1 MRKIFA
7 LVDCDNFFAS
17 CEKVFRPDL
26 DNRPLVVL
34 SNNDGCIIARSKEA
48 KALGIKM
55 GAPVFQVR
63 DFLRRHHVAVFSSN
77 FALYGDMS
85 NRVMKILMRF
95 SPDVQEYSID
105 EAFAVLP
112 GQADTAAPTARRIR
126 QAILAETGLSTGIGT
141 AYTRT
146 LAKLASHNAKHNPVF
161 RGTCD
166 ATDSG
171 TIEKILHDTSV
182 EDVWGVGR
190 RLLKTLNNAG
200 IYTAEDLAKSDPSR
214 IRRLTSVV
222 TERTIME
229 LNGIPCIL
237 EENEPEARQQIMHS
251 RTMAKTT
258 SDFNV
263 IREAVSSHAAM
274 AAERLRKDGS
284 LSSSITVFISTPGFR
299 DESEMYRNSG
309 SCVLAEPTDDTRII
323 TKAASEILKG
333 IYLEGFPIQK
343 TGVLLSGISERA
355 SHTPELFGLSFSE
368 RSDLLM
374 KTIDAING
382 CMPGSAALLSEGT
395 SQVWESG
402 RNALSPAYTTKW
414 TDLPEA
420 R

>member
-1 MRKIFA
+1 M
-7 LVDCDNFFAS
+7 L
-17 CEKVFRPDL
+17 FR
-26 DNRPLVVL
+26 
-34 SNNDGCIIARSKEA
+34 S
-48 KALGIKM
+48 
-55 GAPVFQVR
+55 
-63 DFLRRHHVAVFSSN
+63 
-77 FALYGDMS
+77 
-85 NRVMKILMRF
+85 
-95 SPDVQEYSID
+95 
-105 EAFAVLP
+105 
-112 GQADTAAPTARRIR
+112 
-126 QAILAETGLSTGIGT
+126 
-141 AYTRT
+141 TRT

>member
-126 QAILAETGLSTGIGT
+126 QTILAETGLSTGIGT

-146 LAKLASHNAKHNPVF
+146 LAKLASHNAKHNPV
-161 RGTCD
+161 
-166 ATDSG
+166 
-171 TIEKILHDTSV
+171 
-182 EDVWGVGR
+182 
-190 RLLKTLNNAG
+190 
-200 IYTAEDLAKSDPSR
+200 YTAEDLAKSDPSR